1 MNNDTYH
8 PIAVP
13 SKLYTRAPGNK
24 KPLSGVRLTIPENL
38 AVAGTQT
45 TLSSKN
51 WTALYTDNEST
62 SSDLANDLAQQG
74 AIIVG
79 KTKVSQ
85 FAASKEWQDVTS
97 PVNPRADEEQD
108 AGGSAAGAASALS
121 SYDWLSMSTSQD
133 GAYHD
138 DFSS

>member
-1 MNNDTYH
+1 M
-8 PIAVP
+8 
-13 SKLYTRAPGNK
+13 
-24 KPLSGVRLTIPENL
+24 RLTIPENL